1 MPRLVINTKF
11 SMFESSVYKTRREA
25 LCSKVHSGLIL
36 LLGNEE
42 VGMNYAANVYEYRQ
56 DSTFLYYMGHPL
68 PGLAAVIDVESNE
81 TCLYGNDLSIDDI
94 VWTGPQPTINELA
107 LKVEAQRSASWSRLS
122 EEIHSAIAAGR
133 KIHFL
138 PQYRY
143 RNQTVIEDLLGIR
156 RALQSEHASLELIRA
171 VVEMRAVKEPREIE
185 EIEKA
190 CAIGQEMQL
199 TVMRLAKPGGTEKHL
214 AAQVDAVAFS
224 LGSKTAFPTI
234 LSQHGETLHN
244 PYHDGILQ
252 EGKLLLTDCGA
263 ETVRNYCSDYSRT
276 IPVSGKYSSRQREIY
291 EIVYA
296 SYRKAL
302 ELARPGI
309 TYMQVHLEACKVIFE
324 GVKALGLAK
333 GDTEEAVKAGAHA
346 LFFPCGLGHM
356 MGMDVHD
363 MENLGQNNVGY
374 DEEVSALGQFGIKSL
389 RMGRRLQPGF
399 VMTDEPGIYFIPQLI
414 DRWRAEGVHRDFL
427 CFDAIEKYKDFGGI
441 RIEDDILITEEG
453 SRFLGGHLVNTAD
466 EIENLMASAK

>member
-1 MPRLVINTKF
+1 
-11 SMFESSVYKTRREA
+11 MFEASVYKTRREA
-25 LCSKVHSGLIL
+25 LCTKVHSGLVL

-56 DSTFLYYMGHPL
+56 DSTFLYYMGHSL
-68 PGLAAVIDVESNE
+68 PGLVAVIDVESNE
-81 TCLYGNDLSIDDI
+81 TCLYGNDLSMDDI
-94 VWTGPQPTINELA
+94 VWTGPQPTVHELA
-107 LKVEAQRSASWSRLS
+107 VRVKAERSASLARLF
-122 EEIHSAIAAGR
+122 EEIRTAIGAGR

-143 RNQTVIEDLLGIR
+143 RNQALVEDLLGIR
-156 RALQSEHASLELIRA
+156 RSLQTAYASLELIRA
-171 VVEMRAVKEPREIE
+171 VVSMRAVKEPWEIE

-199 TVMRLAKPGGTEKHL
+199 TAMRLARPGMTEKYL

-252 EGKLLLTDCGA
+252 EGKLVLNDCGA

-276 IPVSGKYSSRQREIY
+276 FPVSGKFSVRQREIY

-302 ELARPGI
+302 ELARPGV
-309 TYMQVHLEACKVIFE
+309 TYMHVHWEACKVIFE
-324 GVKALGLAK
+324 GLKALGLTK
-333 GDTEEAVKAGAHA
+333 GNTEEAVRAGAHA

-363 MENLGQNNVGY
+363 MENLGQDQVGY
-374 DEEVSALGQFGIKSL
+374 DEEVRPLGQFGIKSL
-389 RMGRRLQPGF
+389 RMGRRLQPGY

-414 DRWRAEGVHRDFL
+414 DRWHEEGIHKDFL
-427 CFDAIEKYKDFGGI
+427 CFDAIGKYKDFGGV
-441 RIEDDILITEEG
+441 RIEDDILITEKG
-453 SRFLGGHLVNTAD
+453 SRFLGGHLANTAD
-466 EIENLMASAK
+466 EIENAMAAVKG